1 MAETSF
7 VVPGLVA
14 PVSIDVDRWGI
25 AHIRA
30 SGRSDLFL
38 AQGFNVARDR
48 LWQID
53 LWRKRGLGLLAA
65 DFGPGYLEQDRAS
78 RLFLY
83 RGDMAAEWASYDGD
97 AEGACRA
104 FAAGINAYIA
114 LTEREPERLGPEFAL
129 MNTRPARW
137 HPDDVVRI
145 RSHALSRNAVSEV
158 ARANVMARAGAGVDV
173 LRQRLDPAATAM
185 AEPGVDLG
193 AMPPGILELLQLATA
208 PVSFTPDRLAASLSD
223 APHWRTL
230 SALGDVE
237 QDGSAQGS
245 NNWAVAGRRTAS
257 GRPVLA
263 SDPHRA
269 HTLPSLR
276 YLVHLSM
283 PGLDVIGAGEP
294 ILPGISLGHNGTA
307 AFGLTIFP
315 GPDQEDVYVYDTK
328 PGAPHVYR
336 YRGQWEE
343 MRVETEAFAVNGHP
357 DQARALKFTR
367 HGPVI
372 HEDLAARR
380 AFAIRSVW
388 FEPGSAP
395 YLASLAAM
403 AARSFGEFRHALR
416 RWAVPTTNQAYAD
429 VAGDIGWVAA
439 GLCPVRPNWTGL
451 LPVPGDGRYE
461 WSGFRTSEHL
471 PWALNPSSGF
481 VMSANEMNV
490 PVEWSARER
499 PVGYEWAEG
508 SRARRLTEVLASA
521 APHSVAASCALQNDV
536 VSDAARRLC
545 GLLRDR
551 RPVAAPPPA
560 MGLLEPWNGALATG
574 SAAAA
579 LFEVWWTKHLRPSVI
594 ARVTDDATVREL
606 IGTGDVASVLD
617 LLETPDARLGTEPD
631 ATRDA
636 LLGTTL
642 AAAFRTCGAS
652 MGDDVAAW
660 SWGRLH
666 QAHFEH
672 PLSRIEMVRT
682 AAWDVGPLPQGGS
695 GSTPMNASYR
705 ASDFRVTVGAT
716 VRLVIDVGDWDRSV
730 CVNSPG
736 QSGDPWS
743 PHYADLASLWSTGAY
758 VPLLYGAEAI
768 ERATEARIRLAP
780 PRPTHESGAS

>member
-1 MAETSF
+1 MRPADSVF
-7 VVPGLVA
+7 VVPGLAA
-14 PVSIDVDRWGI
+14 PASVDIDRWGI

-30 SGRSDLFL
+30 SDRSDLFL

-97 AEGACRA
+97 AEAACRA
-104 FAAGINAYIA
+104 FVAGINAYIA

-129 MNTRPARW
+129 METRPAPW
-137 HPDDVVRI
+137 HPEDVVRV
-145 RSHALSRNAVSEV
+145 RSHALSRNALSEV
-158 ARANVMARAGAGVDV
+158 TRANVMARAGAGVDV
-173 LRQRLDPAATAM
+173 LRQRLDPAQDVT
-185 AEPGVDLG
+185 AEPGIELG
-193 AMPPGILELLQLATA
+193 AIPPGILDSFTLATA
-208 PVSFTPDRLAASLSD
+208 AVSFTPDRLAAPLGD
-223 APHWRTL
+223 APRWRKL

-237 QDGSAQGS
+237 REASGQGS
-245 NNWAVAGRRTAS
+245 NNWAVAGSRTAS
-257 GRPVLA
+257 GRPILA

-328 PGAPHVYR
+328 PGAPHCYR
-336 YRGQWEE
+336 YDGQWEE
-343 MRVETEAFAVNGHP
+343 MRFETEMFAVSGHP
-357 DQARALKFTR
+357 DQTRVLKFTR

-372 HEDLAARR
+372 HEDLVARR

-403 AARSFGEFRHALR
+403 AARSFADFRHAMR
-416 RWAVPTTNQAYAD
+416 RWSVPTTNQVYAD
-429 VAGDIGWVAA
+429 VAGDIGWIAA
-439 GLCPVRPNWTGL
+439 GRSPVRPNWTGL

-461 WSGFRTSEHL
+461 WSGFLTSEQL
-471 PWALNPSSGF
+471 PWTLNPSSGF
-481 VMSANEMNV
+481 LMTANEMNL
-490 PVEWSARER
+490 PTEWSARER
-499 PVGYEWAEG
+499 PIGYEWGEG

-521 APHSVAASCALQNDV
+521 EAHSITASCALQTDM
-536 VSDAARRLC
+536 VSNPARRLC
-545 GLLRDR
+545 GLLRER
-551 RPVAAPPPA
+551 QPREAPAAA
-560 MGLLEPWNGALATG
+560 MGLLDAWDGELGAE

-579 LFEVWWTKHLRPSVI
+579 LFEVWWGRHLRPSVI
-594 ARVTDDATVREL
+594 ACATEDAIAREL
-606 IGTGDVASVLD
+606 IGSGDVAGILG
-617 LLETPDARLGTEPD
+617 LLETPDLRLGTEPET
-631 ATRDA
+631 TRDT

-642 AAAFRTCGAS
+642 AAAFRACEGLL
-652 MGDDVAAW
+652 GEDVAAW

-666 QAHFEH
+666 RAHFVH
-672 PLSRIEMVRT
+672 PLSQLQTPGSM
-682 AAWDVGPLPQGGS
+682 AMDVGPLPQGGS
-695 GSTPMNASYR
+695 ESTPMNSSYR
-705 ASDFRVTVGAT
+705 PADFRVTVGAT
-716 VRLVIDVGDWDRSV
+716 VRLVVDVGDWDRSV

-736 QSGDPWS
+736 QSGDPAS
-743 PHYADLASLWSTGAY
+743 PHYADLAPLWGTGAY
-758 VPLLYGAEAI
+758 VPLLYSAEAV
-768 ERATEARIRLAP
+768 ERATETRIRLLP
-780 PRPTHESGAS
+780 ASP